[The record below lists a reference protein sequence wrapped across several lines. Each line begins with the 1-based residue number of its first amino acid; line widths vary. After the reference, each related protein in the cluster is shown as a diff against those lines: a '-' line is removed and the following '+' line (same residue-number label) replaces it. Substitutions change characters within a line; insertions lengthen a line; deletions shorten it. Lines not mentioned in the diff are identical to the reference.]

1 MTGTKI
7 TISYDSVEKLSK
19 GEVTEL
25 PSHLQS
31 YEHFPKEALQAILS
45 AFGLWFEDGSIHLTA
60 EKTLNQQLPEDVQ
73 PRKVKDLLKEAWG
86 SN

>member
-7 TISYDSVEKLSK
+7 TVSYDSVERLSK

-31 YEHFPKEALQAILS
+31 YKHFPKEALQAILS
-45 AFGLWFEDGSIHLTA
+45 AFGLWFDDGSIHLTA

-73 PRKVKDLLKEAWG
+73 PRKVNELLKEAWG
-86 SN
+86 SI